1 MGLENKSQ
9 RLPPKMKKIY
19 YAFIAAVSVVVLS
32 TCSKSSEVEEQTDLS
47 GSFPGNEKVIID
59 ASKMEE
65 EVLDMV
71 NEHRL
76 SIGAST
82 LISSPS
88 SYKYAKDHNVYMISK
103 NTLSHDNFAQRAS
116 GIASEISAVEIGENV
131 ARFYTTAEL
140 VVDGWLNSSS
150 HKETLEKPFT
160 HTTLSVQLDKDG
172 RPYFTQ
178 IFMKVEP
185 DNP

>member
-1 MGLENKSQ
+1 
-9 RLPPKMKKIY
+9 MKKLY
-19 YAFIAAVSVVVLS
+19 YVFLAAASVVVLS
-32 TCSKSSEVEEQTDLS
+32 TCSKTSSIEEQTDLS
-47 GSFPGNEKVIID
+47 GSSPGNEKIIID

-71 NEHRL
+71 NAHRS

-82 LISSPS
+82 LISSSS
-88 SYKYAKDHNVYMISK
+88 SYKYAQDHNTYMISK
-103 NTLSHDNFAQRAS
+103 NKLSHDNFDARAS
-116 GIASEISAVEIGENV
+116 DIASEIGAVEVGENV

-160 HTTLSVQLDKDG
+160 HTTLSVQLDKEG

-178 IFMKVEP
+178 IFMKVESN
-185 DNP
+185 NP

>member
-1 MGLENKSQ
+1 
-9 RLPPKMKKIY
+9 MKKIH
-19 YAFIAAVSVVVLS
+19 YALAVTCIALLA

-47 GSFPGNEKVIID
+47 GTFPSHEKLVID

-71 NEHRL
+71 NEHRS

-88 SYKYAKDHNVYMISK
+88 SYKYAKDHNTYMISK
-103 NTLSHDNFAQRAS
+103 NKLSHDNFDARAS
-116 GIASEISAVEIGENV
+116 NIASEIDAVEVGENV
-131 ARFYTTAEL
+131 ARFYSSAEL

-150 HKETLEKPFT
+150 HKKTLEKPFT

-178 IFMKVEP
+178 IFMKVESS
-185 DNP
+185 NQ